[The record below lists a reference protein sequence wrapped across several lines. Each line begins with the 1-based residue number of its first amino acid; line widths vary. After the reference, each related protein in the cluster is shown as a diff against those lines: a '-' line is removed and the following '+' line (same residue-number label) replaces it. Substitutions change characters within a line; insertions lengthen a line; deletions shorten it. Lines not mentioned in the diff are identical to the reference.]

1 MDTDNINFNELW
13 SAQKAEQPPTKDLIL
28 KMDNFKKS
36 NRKKIFF
43 INVVFFL
50 TTIFILFIWYYYI
63 PQLITTKIGIVLSIL
78 AMAVFV
84 ISSNQSLRFYKKT
97 NEAESSREYLKNLL
111 AIKEKQQFLQ
121 TSMLNLYFV
130 LLSAGIAFYLYEYTS
145 SMTTFWAVFS
155 YGITGLWVSFN
166 WFYLRPRQ
174 IKKQKAKLN
183 EIINK
188 FENIQTQLDQE

>member
-1 MDTDNINFNELW
+1 MGTGNINFNELW
-13 SAQKAEQPPTKDLIL
+13 SGQKAEQPTTKDLIL
-28 KMDNFKKS
+28 KIDNFKKS
-36 NRKKIFF
+36 NRKKIIF
-43 INVVFFL
+43 INVIFVL
-50 TTIFILFIWYYYI
+50 TTLFILFIWYYYQ

-78 AMAVFV
+78 AMAIFA
-84 ISSNQSLRFYKKT
+84 ISSNQSLLLFKKT
-97 NEAESSREYLKNLL
+97 NESENNRNYLKNLL

-121 TSMLNLYFV
+121 TTMLNLYFV
-130 LLSAGIAFYLYEYTS
+130 LLSTGIALYMYEYTS

-155 YGITGLWVSFN
+155 YGITGLWILFN

-174 IKKQKAKLN
+174 IKKQRAKLN

>member
-1 MDTDNINFNELW
+1 
-13 SAQKAEQPPTKDLIL
+13 L
-28 KMDNFKKS
+28 KIDNFKKS
-36 NRKKIFF
+36 NRKKIIF
-43 INVVFFL
+43 INVIFVL
-50 TTIFILFIWYYYI
+50 TTLFILFIWYYYQ

-78 AMAVFV
+78 AMAIFA
-84 ISSNQSLRFYKKT
+84 ISSNQSLLLFKKT
-97 NEAESSREYLKNLL
+97 NESENNRNYLKNLL

-121 TSMLNLYFV
+121 TTMLNLYFV
-130 LLSAGIAFYLYEYTS
+130 LLSTGIALYMYEYTS

-155 YGITGLWVSFN
+155 YGITGLWILFN

-174 IKKQKAKLN
+174 IKKQRAKLN